1 MTTNNPNTLP
11 AREAAKAL
19 GLASSTLAK
28 LRLNGNGPVY
38 CKLGRRVVYRTE
50 DLEAWLETRVARDTS
65 DADTRLPKTL
75 TGQQPSSPGEGTA
88 HERAITMNDE
98 AMPILEAPHCGLDR
112 SGGRD
117 AQKPTA
123 RDRRMS
129 GQAGAKSPERGD
141 VAKGAGCE
149 VGEAPTTTPAE
160 QQAIAEATKAE
171 AVKPNA

>member
-75 TGQQPSSPGEGTA
+75 TGRQPSSPRRRDSSRTGDHPT
-88 HERAITMNDE
+88 
-98 AMPILEAPHCGLDR
+98 PILEAPHCGLDS

-171 AVKPNA
+171 AVKPTA